1 MPGTRGV
8 RDAGQVCRVH
18 EASGTPAKFA
28 GYTKGDTAFA
38 FARHARSKMRVISV
52 LAPRAR
58 SKMRVISV
66 LARHARGKMRVISV
80 LVRHARGKMRVIGEL
95 PPANTLV
102 TRNLQP
108 IWL

>member
-1 MPGTRGV
+1 MPDTRDV
-8 RDAGQVCRVH
+8 RDAGQVCRIH

-38 FARHARSKMRVISV
+38 FARR
-52 LAPRAR
+52 
-58 SKMRVISV
+58 
-66 LARHARGKMRVISV
+66 ARGKMRVISV
-80 LVRHARGKMRVIGEL
+80 LARRARGKMRVISVLARRARGKMRVIGEL